1 MNNDLIISKT
11 KNIFKNGKDLN
22 SILIG
27 QWLIE
32 DFSKQIENNNIT
44 INRPASTKKK
54 LKKKLFNL
62 RKNF

>member
-32 DFSKQIENNNIT
+32 DFSKEQIENNNIT
-44 INRPASTKKK
+44 INRPASYEKAEKKAI
-54 LKKKLFNL
+54 
-62 RKNF
+62 